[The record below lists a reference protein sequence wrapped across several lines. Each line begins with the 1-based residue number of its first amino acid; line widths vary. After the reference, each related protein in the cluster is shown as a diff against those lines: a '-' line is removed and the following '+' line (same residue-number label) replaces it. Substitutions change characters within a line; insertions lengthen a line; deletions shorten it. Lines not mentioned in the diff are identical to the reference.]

1 MKTEN
6 KIFLEKDHGIDFAMD
21 RLLATMATKVV
32 LNIPRNSVL
41 GQSVHNFQILKRE
54 AETASKEIV
63 VESIDEHI
71 LELASLAG
79 ITALNPVFKTKERI
93 VTDILPRGSEPESAH
108 GRKKSELKKPKEE
121 KKKSEEREEGEES
134 AADEEIVEIGRTE
147 IVEEDEYVPEDAG
160 RNRRQGRTKGK
171 KRIFVFGGSLVAILA
186 AAFFVLTYLLP
197 HVTIQVAIKKTTVS
211 FSHPVAV
218 STAITVPSFSGDTL
232 ALPGQILSAAS
243 NISLHFAS
251 GTEEQVQT
259 KTGGML
265 TVYNSYNSAPQVL
278 VATTR
283 FVSPEGKL
291 FRSVSR
297 VTVPGAKA
305 ANGATT
311 PGSTTVNVVA
321 AEPGADYNVGPS
333 TGWTIPGFEGTPRY
347 TKFSAAALA
356 PMTGGF
362 IGTTTVPTKDD
373 LANAKDEATQKLED
387 LLVSKLSLLN
397 SDNLKA
403 LPQSSSFTI
412 TSENVTPS
420 TTASGFDVYAV
431 GSVKQLSFD
440 EAMFKNAILDSVS
453 NSASGTMKIDQFA
466 VSYSTT
472 TPDFTQGTMSF
483 VATGTLTYEP
493 NIDFNKVKSEIAGT
507 SADALKT
514 TIFGLPGLQEANVS
528 FWPFWV
534 SNVPKNPANI
544 IIEVK

>member
-21 RLLATMATKVV
+21 QLFNTMATKVV
-32 LNIPRNSVL
+32 LNIPRNSIL

-93 VTDILPRGSEPESAH
+93 VADILPRGSEPESAH
-108 GRKKSELKKPKEE
+108 GRKKSELRKPKEE
-121 KKKSEEREEGEES
+121 KKKQQEEEEP
-134 AADEEIVEIGRTE
+134 AADEEIVEIGRAE
-147 IVEEDEYVPEDAG
+147 IVEENEYVPEDTG

-171 KRIFVFGGSLVAILA
+171 KRVFVFGGSLVVILA

-243 NISLHFAS
+243 NLSLHFAS

-259 KTGGML
+259 KASGML
-265 TVYNSYNSAPQVL
+265 TVYNSYSSAPQLL

-283 FVSPEGKL
+283 FISPEGKL

-297 VTVPGAKA
+297 ITVPGAKI
-305 ANGATT
+305 ANGTMT
-311 PGSTTVNVVA
+311 PGSIGVNVVA

-373 LANAKDEATQKLED
+373 LANAKDEATQKLENV
-387 LLVSKLSLLN
+387 LMSQLSLLN

-403 LPQSSSFTI
+403 LPQSSSFTL

-420 TTASGFDVYAV
+420 TATSGFDVYAV
-431 GSVKQLSFD
+431 GSLKQLSFD
-440 EAMFKNAILDSVS
+440 EAMLQNAILDSVS
-453 NSASGTMKIDQFA
+453 NAASGTMKIDQFA

-472 TPDFTQGTMSF
+472 TPDFTEGTMSF
-483 VATGTLTYEP
+483 TATGTLTYEP
-493 NIDFNKVKSEIAGT
+493 NIDFNKVKSAIAGM
-507 SADALKT
+507 SADALKA